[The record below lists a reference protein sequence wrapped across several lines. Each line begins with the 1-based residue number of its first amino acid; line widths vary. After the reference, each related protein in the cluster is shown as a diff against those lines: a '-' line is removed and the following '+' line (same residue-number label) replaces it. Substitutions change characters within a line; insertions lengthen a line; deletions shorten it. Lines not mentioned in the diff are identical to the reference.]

1 MDKIVKRYYQLKQ
14 QQKETEQELKELRDQ
29 IISFCQ
35 EKETSEFA
43 AGPYRVKLISQA
55 RKEFDDAKLYG
66 ALPDP
71 ELWRMLSKSDPAKI
85 AGLVKLG
92 VIKEE
97 RLQDTYAL
105 KEIRLLQ
112 VDKR

>member
-29 IISFCQ
+29 IITFCG

-43 AGPYRVKLISQA
+43 AGPYRVKLISQS
-55 RKEFDDAKLYG
+55 RKEYDDVKLYE
-66 ALPDP
+66 ALPDL
-71 ELWRMLSKSDPAKI
+71 ELWRMLSKSDPGKI

-97 RLQDTYAL
+97 RIQDSYAL
-105 KEIRLLQ
+105 KQVTLLQ
-112 VDKR
+112 VEKK

>member
-29 IISFCQ
+29 IMTFCE

-43 AGPYRVKLISQA
+43 AGAYRVKLVSQS
-55 RKEFDDAKLYG
+55 RKDYDDAKLYE
-66 ALPDP
+66 ALPDL
-71 ELWRMLSKSDPAKI
+71 ELWRMLSKSDSSKI
-85 AGLVKLG
+85 AGLIKLG

-97 RLQDTYAL
+97 RIQDTYAL
-105 KEIRLLQ
+105 KQITLLQ
-112 VDKR
+112 VDKK

>member
-29 IISFCQ
+29 IMAFCD

-43 AGPYRVKLISQA
+43 AGPYRVKLVSQS
-55 RKEFDDAKLYG
+55 RKEYDDLKLYE
-66 ALPDP
+66 ALPDL
-71 ELWRMLSKSDPAKI
+71 ELWRMLSKSDPSKI
-85 AGLVKLG
+85 AGLIKLG

-97 RLQDTYAL
+97 RIQDTYAL
-105 KEIRLLQ
+105 KQITLLQ
-112 VDKR
+112 VDKK

>member
-29 IISFCQ
+29 IITFCEEQ
-35 EKETSEFA
+35 GTSEFA
-43 AGPYRVKLISQA
+43 AGPYRVKLVSQS
-55 RKEFDDAKLYG
+55 RKEYDDTKLYE
-66 ALPDP
+66 ALPDL

-92 VIKEE
+92 VIKEG
-97 RLQDTYAL
+97 RIQDTFAL
-105 KEIRLLQ
+105 KEITLLQ
-112 VDKR
+112 VDRK

>member
-29 IISFCQ
+29 IITFC
-35 EKETSEFA
+35 EERDTSQFA
-43 AGPYRVKLISQA
+43 AGPYRVKLVSQS
-55 RKEFDDAKLYG
+55 RKEFDDTKLYE
-66 ALPDP
+66 ALPDL

-97 RLQDTYAL
+97 RIQDAYDL
-105 KEIRLLQ
+105 KQITLLQ
-112 VDKR
+112 VEKK